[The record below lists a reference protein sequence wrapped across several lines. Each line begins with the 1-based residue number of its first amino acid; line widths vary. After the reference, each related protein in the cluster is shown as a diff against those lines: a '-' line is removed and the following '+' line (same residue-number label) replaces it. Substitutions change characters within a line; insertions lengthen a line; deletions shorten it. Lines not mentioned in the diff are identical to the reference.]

1 MIDNGK
7 NKYSND
13 MKAETYKLFL
23 DVEQGSLTPEEAQ
36 TELLNLLSVTHRKD
50 PKTYT
55 GEEMLKCKLG
65 VYEVFWKSG
74 GSSIAAI
81 GMTYSGQR
89 WLAPT
94 NWTNGSDEQD
104 PTGRLHT
111 QLDSIDRI
119 TLLYGG

>member
-1 MIDNGK
+1 
-7 NKYSND
+7 
-13 MKAETYKLFL
+13 MKVETYKLFL
-23 DVEQGSLTPEEAQ
+23 DVKQGGLTPEEAQ
-36 TELLNLLSVTHRKD
+36 TELLNLLSVTHHKD

-74 GSSIAAI
+74 VSSIAAI
-81 GMTYSGQR
+81 GMTFSGQR

-94 NWTNGSDEQD
+94 NWTNGSDEID
-104 PTGRLHT
+104 PTGRINT

-119 TLLYGG
+119 TLLYCG